1 MCFSNTNCDFPFVS
15 FPQKKS
21 KKKISEKKS
30 LIDFNVVQ
38 SVPYHAFFFFYWAV
52 NFFVTVYKTYKLQTS
67 LYLRKKKK
75 EKQMI
80 IAWTAVS
87 VSRFHYT
94 TQLSVHG
101 RGFFRFRFFISVFE
115 TKVQQVYLN
124 QLVIMRFLSSLI
136 PFFFLVVCERECG
149 LYDRKKWWK

>member
-1 MCFSNTNCDFPFVS
+1 MLFKVF
-15 FPQKKS
+15 
-21 KKKISEKKS
+21 
-30 LIDFNVVQ
+30 LIMH
-38 SVPYHAFFFFYWAV
+38 SFFYWAV

-136 PFFFLVVCERECG
+136 PFFPLLSVSESVACMTEKNDEN
-149 LYDRKKWWK
+149 KN